1 MRTVTVTMNP
11 VLDKSANTAFV
22 LPEKKTRCD
31 NPQFAPGGGGINVS
45 RAIKNLGGES
55 VAVFLA
61 GGQNGKKIESLLT
74 KEKLNFVA
82 VDAGENTRENLV
94 VYDNRAGN
102 LYRFVMPGPE
112 IEKKYWEKMLKTI
125 KDFSPKPD
133 YLVASGSLPP
143 GVPEDFYTRL
153 AVYAK
158 KNDIK
163 MILDTSGPALS
174 LAMEEGVYMAKPNL
188 REVAGLLNKSNLTG
202 MELEQ
207 VATDYLNNR
216 EYCSV
221 LIISLGA
228 KGAMLVRRNNT
239 PEYIF
244 PPSVPVKSTI
254 GAGDSMVAGIIS
266 ACTKGMWADQAVRY
280 GVAAGTAAT
289 MTPGTELCRK
299 EDTDKIFDWLNQKNG
314 NE

>member
-102 LYRFVMPGPE
+102 LYRF
-112 IEKKYWEKMLKTI
+112 
-125 KDFSPKPD
+125 
-133 YLVASGSLPP
+133 A
-143 GVPEDFYTRL
+143 
-153 AVYAK
+153 
-158 KNDIK
+158 
-163 MILDTSGPALS
+163 
-174 LAMEEGVYMAKPNL
+174 
-188 REVAGLLNKSNLTG
+188 
-202 MELEQ
+202 
-207 VATDYLNNR
+207 
-216 EYCSV
+216 
-221 LIISLGA
+221 
-228 KGAMLVRRNNT
+228 
-239 PEYIF
+239 
-244 PPSVPVKSTI
+244 
-254 GAGDSMVAGIIS
+254 
-266 ACTKGMWADQAVRY
+266 
-280 GVAAGTAAT
+280 
-289 MTPGTELCRK
+289 
-299 EDTDKIFDWLNQKNG
+299 
-314 NE
+314 